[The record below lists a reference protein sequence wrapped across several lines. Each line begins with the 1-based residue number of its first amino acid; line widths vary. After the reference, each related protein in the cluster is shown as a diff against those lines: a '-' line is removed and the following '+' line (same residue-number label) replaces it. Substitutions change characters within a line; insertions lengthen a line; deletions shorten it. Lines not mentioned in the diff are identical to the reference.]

1 MNQKKSP
8 IKKAFK
14 SIQKIITT
22 RIDDE
27 KDTLTTPSDDQI
39 PKLDSKALE
48 ECNQKLQ
55 DSNTKL
61 IDMDVKLFQTTQK
74 YEYAKQTQD
83 EFLNNNIKAFIQ
95 DLVNE
100 NINKETLIQLLI
112 EENEALKK
120 ILQDTKIKTT
130 SLDEID
136 DLIQS
141 IEENIYNTKSL

>member
-22 RIDDE
+22 RFDDE
-27 KDTLTTPSDDQI
+27 TDTLTTPSNNQI

-136 DLIQS
+136 NLIQS
-141 IEENIYNTKSL
+141 IEEKVNNK

>member
-22 RIDDE
+22 QIDDE
-27 KDTLTTPSDDQI
+27 KDTSTTPDN
-39 PKLDSKALE
+39 KVLE
-48 ECNQKLQ
+48 ECNKKLQ
-55 DSNTKL
+55 DSNAKL

-141 IEENIYNTKSL
+141 IEEKSL

>member
-27 KDTLTTPSDDQI
+27 PDTSSNDQI
-39 PKLDSKALE
+39 PKLDSSKALE
-48 ECNQKLQ
+48 ECNKKLQ
-55 DSNTKL
+55 DSNAKL
-61 IDMDVKLFQTTQK
+61 IDTDVKLFQTTQK

-112 EENEALKK
+112 EENNALKK
-120 ILQDTKIKTT
+120 ILQDTKIKST
-130 SLDEID
+130 SLD

-141 IEENIYNTKSL
+141 IEEKSL

>member
-1 MNQKKSP
+1 MNREKNP

-22 RIDDE
+22 RINDD
-27 KDTLTTPSDDQI
+27 KDSDDQI

-55 DSNTKL
+55 GSNTKL

-141 IEENIYNTKSL
+141 VEENLQNIYNTKSNK

>member
-14 SIQKIITT
+14 SIQKIIKT

-27 KDTLTTPSDDQI
+27 TDTSSNDQI
-39 PKLDSKALE
+39 PKLDSSKALE
-48 ECNQKLQ
+48 ECNKKLQ
-55 DSNTKL
+55 DSNAKL
-61 IDMDVKLFQTTQK
+61 IDTDIKLFQTTQK

-141 IEENIYNTKSL
+141 IEEKSTKYL

>member
-14 SIQKIITT
+14 SIQKIIKT

-27 KDTLTTPSDDQI
+27 TDTSSNDQI
-39 PKLDSKALE
+39 PKLDSSKALE
-48 ECNQKLQ
+48 ECNKKLQ
-55 DSNTKL
+55 DSNAKL
-61 IDMDVKLFQTTQK
+61 IDTDIKLFQTTQK

-112 EENEALKK
+112 EENNALKK
-120 ILQDTKIKTT
+120 ILQDTKIKST

-141 IEENIYNTKSL
+141 IEEKSL

>member
-141 IEENIYNTKSL
+141 IEEKSTKYL